1 MQTSEIMTRNVVSIG
16 QDASVRDAI
25 RLMLE
30 HRVSGLP
37 VIDDAGKLAGILT
50 EGDLL
55 RRGETGTE
63 RHRRP
68 WLEFLMG
75 PGRLAEDYVKTH
87 GRRVAE
93 VMTREIVSIGPD
105 APIGDLVHLM
115 ERRHIKRLPV
125 VDGDVLVGIVS
136 RADLMHA
143 VAHILDRDERPPSG
157 DDAIRER
164 VLAEFARDRGWVP
177 PQGVTVSVKDGVVE
191 LIGAIFEEKERTALR
206 VAAENVPG
214 VKAVVDR
221 LAWVE
226 PVSGTVIEP
235 PPIAEAAP
243 EPKAP

>member
-1 MQTSEIMTRNVVSIG
+1 MKTSEIMTRNVVSIG
-16 QDASVRDAI
+16 ANASVREAI
-25 RLMLE
+25 GLMLE

-37 VIDDAGKLAGILT
+37 VVDGAGKVTGILT
-50 EGDLL
+50 EADLL

-93 VMTREIVSIGPD
+93 IMTREIVSIGPD
-105 APIGDLVHLM
+105 APAAELVQIM

-125 VDGDVLVGIVS
+125 LDGDVLVGIVS
-136 RADLMHA
+136 RADLMRA
-143 VAHILDRDERPPSG
+143 VARVLDRDEAPPFDDDAIHERVLGELATARGWAPPSG
-157 DDAIRER
+157 
-164 VLAEFARDRGWVP
+164 
-177 PQGVTVSVKDGVVE
+177 VTVTVKDGIVE
-191 LIGAIFEEKERTALR
+191 LNGAIFEEKERIALR
-206 VAAENVPG
+206 VAVENVPG

-221 LAWVE
+221 LVWVE

-235 PPIAEAAP
+235 PPIGDAAP
-243 EPKAP
+243 EPRAQ